1 MTTTLPEAARWLP
14 VDPAKGYLVEEI
26 GDGLHW
32 VTDGP
37 YQAMFLVEPERV
49 LVVDAPPSLG
59 ERLLGAIREVTGRPV
74 THVVYSHAH
83 ADHVAGASLFEGA
96 SFVGHHETARL
107 LERAGDSRRPVPTVT
122 FDEELTLGGLVLRYE
137 GLNHHP
143 GNVFAYVPRH
153 ATLMVVDVVYHGWV
167 PYKSLGLPKDV
178 PGYIAAHD
186 TMLGYDFEHFIS
198 GHNARLGTRH
208 DVEEAR
214 EHIHDLRAA
223 CARALEEVSLADAIR
238 EVGFE
243 DGYRLMDAYHDRVC
257 ENAAAEVIAKW
268 RDRLGGAESFTV
280 DNCWVMSQSLRLD
293 DGHTIQVRYA

>member
-1 MTTTLPEAARWLP
+1 MTTTLPEAARGLP
-14 VDPAKGYLVEEI
+14 IDSAKGYVVEEI
-26 GDGLHW
+26 GHGLHW
-32 VTDGP
+32 VSDGP

-49 LVVDAPPSLG
+49 LLVDAPPSLG
-59 ERLLGAIREVTGRPV
+59 ERLLGAIREVTDRPV
-74 THVVYSHAH
+74 THVVYTHAH
-83 ADHVAGASLFEGA
+83 ADHVAGASVFEGA
-96 SFVGHHETARL
+96 TFVGHRDTARL
-107 LERAGDSRRPVPTVT
+107 LERAADRRRPVPTVT
-122 FDEELTLGGLVLRYE
+122 FEEQLVLGGLVLRYE

-143 GNVFAYVPRH
+143 GNLFVHAPRH
-153 ATLMVVDVVYHGWV
+153 RTLMVVDVVYHGWV

-178 PGYIAAHD
+178 PGYIEAHD
-186 TMLGYDFEHFIS
+186 TMLGYDFEHFVS

-243 DGYRLMDAYHDRVC
+243 DGYRLMDVYHDRVC
-257 ENAAAEVIAKW
+257 ESAAAEVIAKW
-268 RDRLGGAESFTV
+268 RGRLGGAESFTV

-293 DGHTIQVRYA
+293 DGHAIQVRYA